1 MSPDIGRE
9 MAIFFHAVLM
19 GIILFAGYQVR
30 EALGHLLPKKRW
42 LVHAG
47 DILYWTGASFYL
59 FVQIYYTNNGKIRW
73 YGVLGLVFG
82 AIFLQKILS
91 LLQKMAKK
99 MYNYVIGKIHKK
111 C

>member
-1 MSPDIGRE
+1 

-19 GIILFAGYQVR
+19 GIVLFAGYQAR
-30 EALGHLLPKKRW
+30 EALGHLLPERRW
-42 LVHAG
+42 RVHVG

-73 YGVLGLVFG
+73 YSVLGLVFG
-82 AIFLQKILS
+82 TIFLKKILS
-91 LLQKMAKK
+91 ILQKTAKK
-99 MYNYVIGKIHKK
+99 MYNYVAEKIHKK